1 MKQISKVFFKKLF
14 GAHYEQLK
22 RTLPTWLILFFS
34 FYLSGMRIRI
44 SPSVLYLTVCTFSAG
59 ITWRVLTSERSTEDM
74 RHLFLLPFDN
84 RSLVFSYVSALGA
97 YTLLTKTA
105 GLFAILFA
113 VCPWSKAEIFSAL
126 LGSVF
131 AVLMTTCIFT
141 LIEGRSIP
149 SHIPVHMQGVVDSVQ
164 TQAHTQG
171 YTNSAHILARM
182 QESAD
187 SAKIPA
193 RMQES
198 ADSSHIQAHMLGDV
212 DSAKIP
218 ARMQKTTDSEK
229 MSAHMLGDVASTHIS
244 AHMKGNA
251 ASVSACGTPQ
261 ERSLIH
267 TAYITGRIICLF
279 WPAAFFATTLFRPEP
294 SIFLPI
300 IVGGSLHAAILLS
313 DTDAYTFYGGDK
325 TFHRT
330 VRSKKH
336 ALAWRYLIR
345 YLLAHKNYLL
355 NTVIL
360 WGIACILPVFF
371 AQAGGSLA
379 LPIGFAVLSMNTPIC
394 ILLSCDP
401 SLEQALRILPRQA
414 RAFLIPYCLFIFLCS
429 LSADMIFLCSYALQ
443 MGGIHPSACL
453 LAVAFALSGALGSV
467 LLEWF
472 FPLRNWKTENDLW
485 HHPRKYVIPAALLVL
500 AGIASM
506 P

>member
-22 RTLPTWLILFFS
+22 RTLSTWLILFFS

-59 ITWRVLTSERSTEDM
+59 IMWRLLTSERSTEDM

-113 VCPWSKAEIFSAL
+113 VCPWSKTEILNAL

-141 LIEGRSIP
+141 LIEGRSIS
-149 SHIPVHMQGVVDSVQ
+149 SHIPAYMQGDADSVQ
-164 TQAHTQG
+164 I
-171 YTNSAHILARM
+171 SV
-182 QESAD
+182 
-187 SAKIPA
+187 
-193 RMQES
+193 
-198 ADSSHIQAHMLGDV
+198 HM
-212 DSAKIP
+212 
-218 ARMQKTTDSEK
+218 R
-229 MSAHMLGDVASTHIS
+229 
-244 AHMKGNA
+244 GNA
-251 ASVSACGTPQ
+251 ASVSACGTPGQ
-261 ERSLIH
+261 RSLIH

-300 IVGGSLHAAILLS
+300 IIGGSLHAAILLS

-336 ALAWRYLIR
+336 ALTWRYLIR

-429 LSADMIFLCSYALQ
+429 LNADIIFLCSYALQ
-443 MGGIHPSACL
+443 VGGIHPSACL

-500 AGIASM
+500 AGITAM
-506 P
+506 L